1 MFVYFN
7 CNEIVFL
14 SYSFFIYLLYMV
26 CRSNKTVLK
35 YYMFN
40 IIYTYRTIIIV
51 WGGNMYKLSL
61 LDKVSFILVL
71 IGALNWGLLGLLN
84 FNLVSFIFGSVP
96 FLARA
101 IYILVGVSAVNIIV
115 FIFRNKKN

>member
-1 MFVYFN
+1 MVYKN
-7 CNEIVFL
+7 
-14 SYSFFIYLLYMV
+14 
-26 CRSNKTVLK
+26 NKIVLK

-40 IIYTYRTIIIV
+40 IIYTYRTIILV
-51 WGGNMYKLSL
+51 WGRNMYKLSL

-115 FIFRNKKN
+115 FILRYKKN

>member
-1 MFVYFN
+1 
-7 CNEIVFL
+7 
-14 SYSFFIYLLYMV
+14 
-26 CRSNKTVLK
+26 
-35 YYMFN
+35 
-40 IIYTYRTIIIV
+40 
-51 WGGNMYKLSL
+51 MYKLNMI
-61 LDKVSFILVL
+61 DKLSFIFVL

-101 IYILVGVSAVNIIV
+101 IYILVGLAAVNIIV